1 MGIFNLLST
10 SEFIAGSKKLKE
22 EIFMAIEQNTA
33 ELKASV
39 EALIGRVNDLV
50 GPLQDANATLVTTL
64 AAEREAAAALAASED
79 AEDVEQNRALADAQA
94 ATDEALR
101 VQDAASAE
109 IAALKGQIDSVFA
122 PVVEEPAPAEPE
134 APAEEPATEVPAE
147 PEAPAAEEP
156 AVETP
161 AVDEPVVEEPAVL
174 PDVPATEPEAV
185 ETPADDADVADAPAD
200 GEDNPTVV

>member
-10 SEFIAGSKKLKE
+10 SEFIAGTKKMKE

-39 EALIGRVNDLV
+39 DRLVGRVNDLV

-64 AAEREAAAALAASED
+64 AAEREAAAALNASEE

-101 VQDAASAE
+101 VQDAAAAE
-109 IAALKGQIDSVFA
+109 IAGLTTEVDAVFAA
-122 PVVEEPAPAEPE
+122 PVVEEPATAEPE
-134 APAEEPATEVPAE
+134 APAVETPAE

-156 AVETP
+156 AAETP

-174 PDVPATEPEAV
+174 PDVPVTEPEAV
-185 ETPADDADVADAPAD
+185 ETPADDADVADAPATDED
-200 GEDNPTVV
+200 GNPTVV

>member
-10 SEFIAGSKKLKE
+10 SEFIAGTKKMKE
-22 EIFMAIEQNTA
+22 EIFMAITENTA

-39 EALIGRVNDLV
+39 DRLVGRVNDLV

-101 VQDAASAE
+101 VQDAAAAE
-109 IAALKGQIDSVFA
+109 IAGLTTEVDAVFA
-122 PVVEEPAPAEPE
+122 PVVEEPA
-134 APAEEPATEVPAE
+134 T
-147 PEAPAAEEP
+147 EEP

-161 AVDEPVVEEPAVL
+161 AEPEAPATEEPAAETPAVDEPVAEEPAVL
-174 PDVPATEPEAV
+174 PDAPVTEPEAV
-185 ETPADDADVADAPAD
+185 ETPADDADVIDAPATD
-200 GEDNPTVV
+200 ENGNPTVV